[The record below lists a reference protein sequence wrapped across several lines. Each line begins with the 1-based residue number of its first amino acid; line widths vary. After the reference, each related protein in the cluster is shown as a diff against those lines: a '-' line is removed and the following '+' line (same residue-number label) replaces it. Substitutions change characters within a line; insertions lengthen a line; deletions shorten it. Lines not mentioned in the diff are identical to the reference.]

1 MIDLSKRGVNQF
13 SHLTTR
19 WKARKTHEDTRNAD
33 KMKTQGEGKV
43 LYFII
48 LAEYPTCATTT
59 TTAAATTTQRRQQCG
74 LERPFLQ
81 YFCRAFYAA
90 HRYPCERTSRSYRH
104 TSYIVRPAKH
114 QHLPASY
121 DPLLRFHFLLHA
133 FLTLHLLRSVKL

>member
-1 MIDLSKRGVNQF
+1 MIGFSKRGVNQF

-19 WKARKTHEDTRNAD
+19 RKARKTHEDARNAD
-33 KMKTQGEGKV
+33 KTKTRGEGKV

-48 LAEYPTCATTT
+48 LAEYPTIGEATTT
-59 TTAAATTTQRRQQCG
+59 RQRQQRG

-121 DPLLRFHFLLHA
+121 DPLLRTHFLLHA